1 MKKLVRRSLA
11 IAGTAVFATTA
22 LWTTASP
29 ASAATYNGACGSGYS
44 VLGSD
49 NVGQLGTVFLTYND
63 STGQNCVVTIRNN
76 PGQPVT
82 WMNAGVRL
90 SGDPGSAVED
100 PGHYT
105 TYAGPVYLQAA
116 GKCVDWSG
124 TISNEN
130 GGAVDSFC
138 G

>member
-44 VLGSD
+44 VLDSD

-63 STGQNCVVTIRNN
+63 STGQNCVVTVDGREDVSGSATYLSVGPAMNMSAVN
-76 PGQPVT
+76 LFVQPV
-82 WMNAGVRL
+82 ALGDL
-90 SGDPGSAVED
+90 SALRFEREGEVLTQP
-100 PGHYT
+100 
-105 TYAGPVYLQAA
+105 
-116 GKCVDWSG
+116 
-124 TISNEN
+124 
-130 GGAVDSFC
+130 
-138 G
+138 